1 LAGSQTEESPIKSSG
16 PLAGIVIG
24 SLLVGVSLLFGSTKA
39 YTMYKI
45 NAKAA
50 AERVEMEKLANLS
63 VNPMKLVI
71 RTVEIH
77 SPAHSPQ
84 FRGSPSNKG
93 LERIRERSYSSTD
106 SPSILEL

>member
-1 LAGSQTEESPIKSSG
+1 MTGPQAEESPIKSSG
-16 PLAGIVIG
+16 PLAGIIIG
-24 SLLVGVSLLFGSTKA
+24 SLLVGVSLLFGTTKA

-50 AERVEMEKLANLS
+50 AERAEMEKLANLS
-63 VNPMKLVI
+63 VNPMKLTI

-84 FRGSPSNKG
+84 FRGSPVNKG
-93 LERIRERSYSSTD
+93 LQRIRERSTSSTD
-106 SPSILEL
+106 SPSLLDL

>member
-1 LAGSQTEESPIKSSG
+1 MAGAPAEESPVKSSG

-24 SLLVGVSLLFGSTKA
+24 SIIVGASLLYGSGKA
-39 YTMYKI
+39 YAMYKI

-50 AERVEMEKLANLS
+50 AERAEMEKISNLS